1 MKKDSII
8 IRIVIS
14 AFIILLLIIP
24 LTMIQS
30 LITERQ
36 TNRQAVIKEISQS
49 WADSQIVAGP
59 IFCLVKDQW
68 EENSVGKKVLK
79 KNKFYLLPEI
89 LNIKSEVFPEKR
101 YRGIYE
107 VVLYKTEIKITGS
120 FDLTNLQKIKYDDII
135 QNSGEIYISFNITDL
150 KGVEDSIFLNWNG
163 QTIEVNPGL
172 RSSEIFKNG
181 FFSDIKI
188 KNGIKKYNFALT
200 LHLKGSENLQFIPM
214 GKITEVYMNSGWNN
228 PSFIG
233 EFLPSSRNLSSKG
246 FSAEWKINQFNR
258 NYPQEWYNETYNLY
272 PGSFGVKFLIP
283 VDEYQKTMR
292 TSKYGI
298 LIILLTFVSF
308 FMIEI
313 FNKKPLHPIQYLLIG
328 LSLVIFYS
336 LLLALSEYMLFEYS
350 YFISSVLVI
359 ALISF
364 YTKNIY
370 SKTNLGISIGG
381 MLILFYGFMYT
392 ILQLQDYSL
401 LLGTLALFII
411 LAGIMFLTRKIN
423 WYEVLSNRNNTV

>member
-14 AFIILLLIIP
+14 TFIILLLIVP

-36 TNRQAVIKEISQS
+36 KNRQTVIKEISQS

-59 IFCLVKDQW
+59 ILCLVKDQLK
-68 EENSVGKKVLK
+68 ENREGKKVLQ
-79 KNKFYLLPEI
+79 KNKYYLLPES
-89 LNIKSEVFPEKR
+89 LNIKSEVYPEKR
-101 YRGIYE
+101 HRGIYE
-107 VVLYKTEIKITGS
+107 VILYKTAIKVTGS
-120 FDLTNLQKIKYDDII
+120 FDLNNLQKIKYDDII
-135 QNSGEIYISFNITDL
+135 NNSGEEYISFNITDL

-172 RSSEIFKNG
+172 RNRDIFKNG
-181 FFSDIKI
+181 FYSDIKI
-188 KNGIKKYNFALT
+188 ENGIKKYNFELT

-214 GKITEVYMNSGWNN
+214 GKITEVHMNSGWNN
-228 PSFIG
+228 PSFTG

-246 FSAEWKINQFNR
+246 FNAEWKINQFNR

-272 PGSFGVKFLIP
+272 PSSFGVKLLIP

-313 FNKKPLHPIQYLLIG
+313 FNKKPLHPVQYLLIG

-350 YFISSVLVI
+350 YLISSVLVI
-359 ALISF
+359 GLISF

-370 SKTNLGISIGG
+370 SKTGLGISIGG

-423 WYEVLSNRNNTV
+423 WYEVLSSKNTA